1 MKFRSDCII
10 MYVLQEEYDLMDT
23 LYLAAV
29 CAVVPGLGRS
39 RIPDL
44 INALGSARAVFEASA
59 ATLTATGLCT
69 PRAVQNFI
77 SNRDA
82 RLPQRL
88 DYFCHHNGVQI
99 LAYTDTA
106 YPQSLQNLSDKPL
119 VLYVKGELPQ
129 ANYALSIVGSRRC
142 TEYGVRAAAC
152 FAQAMT
158 REGIPIISGG
168 AKGIDTAAHEACL
181 QAGGVTVAVLGCG
194 LDIAYPS
201 ENAKLFARIAE
212 HGALVTEYPPGV
224 PPAAANFPARNR
236 IIVGLS
242 QAVLVAE
249 AGKRSGAVITANIA
263 ADEGREVYCV
273 PGNIFD
279 GSSIGCHELI
289 RTGAKLVDMPQD
301 ILDDKRSWQQAMNRR
316 ITQPSIF
323 DCAPQESKPAPAPV
337 TTELGAKLLAL
348 LQAGALSLEKL
359 TEQSGAAFATVSME
373 LLDLQ
378 AAGLVATDQAQRYYR
393 K

>member
-1 MKFRSDCII
+1 
-10 MYVLQEEYDLMDT
+10 MDT

-59 ATLTATGLCT
+59 ATLAATGLCT

-88 DYFCHHNGVQI
+88 DYFCRHNGVRI
-99 LAYTDTA
+99 LAYTDA
-106 YPQSLQNLSDKPL
+106 DYPQSLQNLSDKPL
-119 VLYVKGELPQ
+119 VLYVNGELPQ
-129 ANYALSIVGSRRC
+129 ANYALAIVGSRRC

-194 LDIAYPS
+194 LDIVYPS

-224 PPAAANFPARNR
+224 PPAATNFPARNR

-279 GSSIGCHELI
+279 CSSIGCHELI

-323 DCAPQESKPAPAPV
+323 DCAPQEPKPAPAPV

-359 TEQSGAAFATVSME
+359 TEQSGAAFAAVSME

>member
-1 MKFRSDCII
+1 
-10 MYVLQEEYDLMDT
+10 MDT

-44 INALGSARAVFEASA
+44 INALGSARAVFEANA

-77 SNRDA
+77 SNRDT

-88 DYFCHHNGVQI
+88 DYFCRHNSVQI
-99 LAYTDTA
+99 LAYTDAA
-106 YPQSLQNLSDKPL
+106 YPQSLHQLSDKPL

-129 ANYALSIVGSRRC
+129 ANYALAIVGSRRC
-142 TEYGVRAAAC
+142 SEYGVRAAGY
-152 FAQAMT
+152 FAKAMT

-194 LDIAYPS
+194 LDIVYPP

-212 HGALVTEYPPGV
+212 QGALVTEYPPAV

-323 DCAPQESKPAPAPV
+323 DCAPQELKPAPAPV

-359 TEQSGAAFATVSME
+359 TEQSGAAFAAVSME

>member
-1 MKFRSDCII
+1 
-10 MYVLQEEYDLMDT
+10 MDT

-88 DYFCHHNGVQI
+88 DYFCRHNDVQI
-99 LAYTDTA
+99 LAYTGTD

-129 ANYALSIVGSRRC
+129 ANYALAIVGSRRC

-181 QAGGVTVAVLGCG
+181 QAGGTTVAVLGCG
-194 LDIAYPS
+194 LDIVYPS

-212 HGALVTEYPPGV
+212 QGALVTEYPPGV

-323 DCAPQESKPAPAPV
+323 DCAPQEPKPAPAPV

-359 TEQSGAAFATVSME
+359 TEQSGVAFAAVSME

>member
-1 MKFRSDCII
+1 
-10 MYVLQEEYDLMDT
+10 MDT

-44 INALGSARAVFEASA
+44 INALGCARAVFEASA

-88 DYFCHHNGVQI
+88 DCFCRHNGVQI
-99 LAYTDTA
+99 LAYTDID

-129 ANYALSIVGSRRC
+129 ANYALAIVGSRRC
-142 TEYGVRAAAC
+142 TEYGVRAADY
-152 FAQAMT
+152 FAKAMT

-194 LDIAYPS
+194 LDIVYPT
-201 ENAKLFARIAE
+201 ENARLFARIAE
-212 HGALVTEYPPGV
+212 QGALVTEYPPGV

-249 AGKRSGAVITANIA
+249 ASKRSGAVITANIA

-301 ILDDKRSWQQAMNRR
+301 ILEDKRSWQQAMNRR

-359 TEQSGAAFATVSME
+359 TEQSGAAFAAVSME

>member
-1 MKFRSDCII
+1 
-10 MYVLQEEYDLMDT
+10 MDT

-59 ATLTATGLCT
+59 ATLAATGLCT

-88 DYFCHHNGVQI
+88 DYFCRHNGVRI
-99 LAYTDTA
+99 LAYTDA
-106 YPQSLQNLSDKPL
+106 DYPQSLQNLSDKPL
-119 VLYVKGELPQ
+119 VLYVNGELPQ
-129 ANYALSIVGSRRC
+129 ANYALAIVGSRRC

-194 LDIAYPS
+194 LDIVYPS

-316 ITQPSIF
+316 ITQSSIF
-323 DCAPQESKPAPAPV
+323 DCAPQEPKPAPAPV

-359 TEQSGAAFATVSME
+359 TEQSGAAFAAVSME

>member
-1 MKFRSDCII
+1 
-10 MYVLQEEYDLMDT
+10 MDT

-77 SNRDA
+77 SNRDT
-82 RLPQRL
+82 RLPQML
-88 DYFCHHNGVQI
+88 DYFCRHNGVQI
-99 LAYTDTA
+99 LAYNDAA

-129 ANYALSIVGSRRC
+129 ANYALAIVGSRRC
-142 TEYGVRAAAC
+142 TEYGVRAADY
-152 FAQAMT
+152 FAKAMT

-194 LDIAYPS
+194 LDIAYPP
-201 ENAKLFARIAE
+201 ENSRLFARIAE
-212 HGALVTEYPPGV
+212 RGALVSEYPPGV
-224 PPAAANFPARNR
+224 PPIAANFPARNR

-323 DCAPQESKPAPAPV
+323 DCAPQEPKPVPAPV

-359 TEQSGAAFATVSME
+359 TEQSGAAFAAVSME

-378 AAGLVATDQAQRYYR
+378 AAGLVAADQAQRYYR

>member
-1 MKFRSDCII
+1 
-10 MYVLQEEYDLMDT
+10 MDT

-88 DYFCHHNGVQI
+88 DYFCRHNDVQI
-99 LAYTDTA
+99 LAYTDAA

-129 ANYALSIVGSRRC
+129 ANYALAIVGSRRC

-181 QAGGVTVAVLGCG
+181 QAGGTTVAVLGCG
-194 LDIAYPS
+194 LDIVYPS

-212 HGALVTEYPPGV
+212 QGALVTEYPPGV

-323 DCAPQESKPAPAPV
+323 DCASQEPKPAPAPV

-359 TEQSGAAFATVSME
+359 TEQSGAAFAAVSME

>member
-1 MKFRSDCII
+1 
-10 MYVLQEEYDLMDT
+10 MDT

-44 INALGSARAVFEASA
+44 INALGSARAVFEANA

-77 SNRDA
+77 SNRDT

-88 DYFCHHNGVQI
+88 DYFCRHNSVQI
-99 LAYTDTA
+99 LAYTDAA
-106 YPQSLQNLSDKPL
+106 YPKSLHQLSDKPL

-129 ANYALSIVGSRRC
+129 ANYALAIVGSRRC
-142 TEYGVRAAAC
+142 SEYGVRAAGY
-152 FAQAMT
+152 FAKAMT

-194 LDIAYPS
+194 LDIVYPS

-212 HGALVTEYPPGV
+212 QGALVTEYPPGV

-323 DCAPQESKPAPAPV
+323 DCAPQEPKPAPTPV

-359 TEQSGAAFATVSME
+359 TEQSGAAFAAVSME

>member
-1 MKFRSDCII
+1 
-10 MYVLQEEYDLMDT
+10 MDT

-88 DYFCHHNGVQI
+88 DYFCRHNGVQI
-99 LAYTDTA
+99 LAYTGTD

-129 ANYALSIVGSRRC
+129 ANYALAIVGSRRC

-181 QAGGVTVAVLGCG
+181 QAGGTTVAVLGCG
-194 LDIAYPS
+194 LDIVYPS

-212 HGALVTEYPPGV
+212 QGALVTEYPPGV

-323 DCAPQESKPAPAPV
+323 DCAPQEQKPAPAPV

-359 TEQSGAAFATVSME
+359 TEQSGAAFAAVSME

>member
-1 MKFRSDCII
+1 
-10 MYVLQEEYDLMDT
+10 MDT

-88 DYFCHHNGVQI
+88 DYFCRHNGVQI
-99 LAYTDTA
+99 LAYTGTD

-129 ANYALSIVGSRRC
+129 ANYALAIVGSRRC

-194 LDIAYPS
+194 LDIVYPP
-201 ENAKLFARIAE
+201 ENAKLFARIVE
-212 HGALVTEYPPGV
+212 QGALVTEYPPGV

-316 ITQPSIF
+316 ITQPNIF
-323 DCAPQESKPAPAPV
+323 DCAPQEPKPAPAPV

-359 TEQSGAAFATVSME
+359 TEQSGAAFAAVSME

>member
-1 MKFRSDCII
+1 
-10 MYVLQEEYDLMDT
+10 MDT

-88 DYFCHHNGVQI
+88 DYFCRHNGVRI
-99 LAYTDTA
+99 LAYTDA
-106 YPQSLQNLSDKPL
+106 DYPQSLQNLSDKPL

-129 ANYALSIVGSRRC
+129 ANYALAIVGSRRC
-142 TEYGVRAAAC
+142 TEYGVRAAGY
-152 FAQAMT
+152 FAKAMT

-194 LDIAYPS
+194 LDIVYPP

-212 HGALVTEYPPGV
+212 QGALVTEYPPGV

-316 ITQPSIF
+316 LTQPSIF
-323 DCAPQESKPAPAPV
+323 DCAPQKPKPAPAPV

-359 TEQSGAAFATVSME
+359 TEQSGAAFAAVSME

>member
-1 MKFRSDCII
+1 
-10 MYVLQEEYDLMDT
+10 MDT

-44 INALGSARAVFEASA
+44 INALGSARAVFEADA

-69 PRAVQNFI
+69 LKAIHNFLG
-77 SNRDA
+77 NRDA
-82 RLPQRL
+82 RMPQKI
-88 DYFCHHNGVQI
+88 DYFYRHHGVEL
-99 LAYTDTA
+99 LAYTDAA

-119 VLYVKGELPQ
+119 VLYIKGTLPE
-129 ANYALSIVGSRRC
+129 APYALAIVGSRRC
-142 TEYGVRAAAC
+142 TEYGVRAADY
-152 FAQAMT
+152 FAKAMT

-194 LDIAYPS
+194 LDIAYPP
-201 ENAKLFARIAE
+201 ENARLFARIAE
-212 HGALVTEYPPGV
+212 RGALVSEYPPGV
-224 PPAAANFPARNR
+224 PPIAANFPARNR

-323 DCAPQESKPAPAPV
+323 DCASQEPKPAPAPV

-359 TEQSGAAFATVSME
+359 TEQSGAAFAAVSME

>member
-1 MKFRSDCII
+1 
-10 MYVLQEEYDLMDT
+10 MDT

-88 DYFCHHNGVQI
+88 DYFCRHNGVQI
-99 LAYTDTA
+99 LAYNDAA

-129 ANYALSIVGSRRC
+129 ANYALAIVGSRRC
-142 TEYGVRAAAC
+142 SEYGVRAAGY
-152 FAQAMT
+152 FAKAMT

-194 LDIAYPS
+194 LDIVYPP
-201 ENAKLFARIAE
+201 ENARLFARIAE
-212 HGALVTEYPPGV
+212 QGALVTEYPPGV

-323 DCAPQESKPAPAPV
+323 DCAQQEPKPAPAPV

-359 TEQSGAAFATVSME
+359 TEQSGAAFAAVSME

>member
-1 MKFRSDCII
+1 
-10 MYVLQEEYDLMDT
+10 MDT

-44 INALGSARAVFEASA
+44 INALGSASAVFEASA

-77 SNRDA
+77 SNRDT
-82 RLPQRL
+82 RLPQML
-88 DYFCHHNGVQI
+88 DYFCRHNGVQI
-99 LAYTDTA
+99 LAYNDAA

-129 ANYALSIVGSRRC
+129 ANYALAIVGSRRC

-158 REGIPIISGG
+158 RDGIPIISGG

-194 LDIAYPS
+194 LDIAYPP

-212 HGALVTEYPPGV
+212 QGALVSEYPPGV
-224 PPAAANFPARNR
+224 PPIAANFPARNR

-323 DCAPQESKPAPAPV
+323 DCAPQEPKPVPAPV

-359 TEQSGAAFATVSME
+359 TEQSGAAFAAVSME

>member
-1 MKFRSDCII
+1 
-10 MYVLQEEYDLMDT
+10 MDT

-59 ATLTATGLCT
+59 ATLAATGLCT

-88 DYFCHHNGVQI
+88 DYFCRHNGVQI
-99 LAYTDTA
+99 LTYTDID

-129 ANYALSIVGSRRC
+129 ANYALAIVGSRRC

-152 FAQAMT
+152 FAQTMT

-194 LDIAYPS
+194 LDIVYPP

-212 HGALVTEYPPGV
+212 QGALVTEYPPGV

-323 DCAPQESKPAPAPV
+323 DCAPQEPKPTPAPV

-359 TEQSGAAFATVSME
+359 TEQSGAAFAAVSME

>member
-1 MKFRSDCII
+1 
-10 MYVLQEEYDLMDT
+10 MDT

-88 DYFCHHNGVQI
+88 DCFCRHNGVQI
-99 LAYTDTA
+99 LAYTDID

-129 ANYALSIVGSRRC
+129 ANYALAIVGSRRC
-142 TEYGVRAAAC
+142 TEYGVRAADY
-152 FAQAMT
+152 FAKAMT

-194 LDIAYPS
+194 LDIVYPT
-201 ENAKLFARIAE
+201 ENARLFARIAE
-212 HGALVTEYPPGV
+212 QGALVTEYPPGV

-249 AGKRSGAVITANIA
+249 ASKRSGAVITANIA

-289 RTGAKLVDMPQD
+289 RIGAKLVDMPQD
-301 ILDDKRSWQQAMNRR
+301 ILEDKRSWQQAMNRR

-359 TEQSGAAFATVSME
+359 TEQSGAAFAAVSME

>member
-1 MKFRSDCII
+1 
-10 MYVLQEEYDLMDT
+10 MDT

-88 DYFCHHNGVQI
+88 DYFCRHNGVQI
-99 LAYTDTA
+99 LAYNDAA

-129 ANYALSIVGSRRC
+129 ANYALAIVGSRRC

-181 QAGGVTVAVLGCG
+181 QTGGMTVAVLGCG
-194 LDIAYPS
+194 LDIVYPS

>member
-1 MKFRSDCII
+1 
-10 MYVLQEEYDLMDT
+10 MDT

-88 DYFCHHNGVQI
+88 DYFCRHNGVQI
-99 LAYTDTA
+99 LAYTDAA

-129 ANYALSIVGSRRC
+129 ANYALAIVGSRRC

-158 REGIPIISGG
+158 RDGIPIISGG

-181 QAGGVTVAVLGCG
+181 QAGGDG
-194 LDIAYPS
+194 
-201 ENAKLFARIAE
+201 
-212 HGALVTEYPPGV
+212 
-224 PPAAANFPARNR
+224 
-236 IIVGLS
+236 
-242 QAVLVAE
+242 
-249 AGKRSGAVITANIA
+249 
-263 ADEGREVYCV
+263 
-273 PGNIFD
+273 
-279 GSSIGCHELI
+279 GSSGLRFGHCLSARKCQTVRPHCRAGRLSDGISAGSSACSGQLSCAQPYYRRSVAG
-289 RTGAKLVDMPQD
+289 RTGS
-301 ILDDKRSWQQAMNRR
+301 RGR
-316 ITQPSIF
+316 
-323 DCAPQESKPAPAPV
+323 
-337 TTELGAKLLAL
+337 
-348 LQAGALSLEKL
+348 
-359 TEQSGAAFATVSME
+359 
-373 LLDLQ
+373 
-378 AAGLVATDQAQRYYR
+378 QAQRRCNYGEHR
-393 K
+393 CR

>member
-1 MKFRSDCII
+1 
-10 MYVLQEEYDLMDT
+10 MDT

-88 DYFCHHNGVQI
+88 DYFCRHNGVQI
-99 LAYTDTA
+99 LAYNDA
-106 YPQSLQNLSDKPL
+106 SYPQSLQNLSDKPL

-129 ANYALSIVGSRRC
+129 ANYALAIVGSRRC
-142 TEYGVRAAAC
+142 TEYGVRAASC

-158 REGIPIISGG
+158 CEGIPIISGG

-194 LDIAYPS
+194 LDIVYPS

-212 HGALVTEYPPGV
+212 HGALVSEYPPGV
-224 PPAAANFPARNR
+224 PPIAANFPARNR

-323 DCAPQESKPAPAPV
+323 DCAPQEPKPVPAPV

-359 TEQSGAAFATVSME
+359 TEQSGAAFAAVSME

-378 AAGLVATDQAQRYYR
+378 AAGLVAADQAQRYYR

>member
-1 MKFRSDCII
+1 
-10 MYVLQEEYDLMDT
+10 MDT

-77 SNRDA
+77 SNRNA
-82 RLPQRL
+82 HLPQRL
-88 DYFCHHNGVQI
+88 DYFCRHNSVQI
-99 LAYTDTA
+99 LAYTDAA
-106 YPQSLQNLSDKPL
+106 YPKSLHQLSDKPL

-129 ANYALSIVGSRRC
+129 ANYALAIVGSRRC
-142 TEYGVRAAAC
+142 SEYGVRAAGY
-152 FAQAMT
+152 FAKAMT

-194 LDIAYPS
+194 PDIVYPP

-212 HGALVTEYPPGV
+212 QGALVTEYPPGV

-249 AGKRSGAVITANIA
+249 AGRRSGAVITANIA

-316 ITQPSIF
+316 LTQPSIF
-323 DCAPQESKPAPAPV
+323 DCAPQEPKPAPAPD

-359 TEQSGAAFATVSME
+359 TEQSGAAFAAVSME

>member
-1 MKFRSDCII
+1 
-10 MYVLQEEYDLMDT
+10 MDT

-88 DYFCHHNGVQI
+88 DYFCRHNGVQI
-99 LAYTDTA
+99 LAYTGTD

-129 ANYALSIVGSRRC
+129 ANYALAIVGSRRC

-181 QAGGVTVAVLGCG
+181 QAGGTTVAVLGCG
-194 LDIAYPS
+194 LDIVYPS

-212 HGALVTEYPPGV
+212 QGALVTEYPPGV

-323 DCAPQESKPAPAPV
+323 DCAPQEQKPAPAPV

-359 TEQSGAAFATVSME
+359 TKQSGAAFAAVSME

>member
-1 MKFRSDCII
+1 
-10 MYVLQEEYDLMDT
+10 MDT

-77 SNRDA
+77 SNRDT
-82 RLPQRL
+82 RLPQML
-88 DYFCHHNGVQI
+88 DYFCRHNGVQI
-99 LAYTDTA
+99 LAYNDAA

-129 ANYALSIVGSRRC
+129 ANYALAIVGSRRC
-142 TEYGVRAAAC
+142 TEYGVRAADY
-152 FAQAMT
+152 FAKAMT

-194 LDIAYPS
+194 LDIAYPP
-201 ENAKLFARIAE
+201 ENARLFARIAE
-212 HGALVTEYPPGV
+212 RGALVSEYPPGV
-224 PPAAANFPARNR
+224 PPIAANFPARNR

-323 DCAPQESKPAPAPV
+323 DCAPQEPKPVPAPV

-359 TEQSGAAFATVSME
+359 TEQSGAAFAAVSME

-378 AAGLVATDQAQRYYR
+378 AAGLVAADQAQRYYR

>member
-1 MKFRSDCII
+1 
-10 MYVLQEEYDLMDT
+10 MDT

-88 DYFCHHNGVQI
+88 DYFCRHNGVQI
-99 LAYTDTA
+99 LAYNDAA

-129 ANYALSIVGSRRC
+129 ANYALAIVGSRRC

-194 LDIAYPS
+194 LDIVYPP

-212 HGALVTEYPPGV
+212 QGALVTEYPPGV
-224 PPAAANFPARNR
+224 PPAATNFPARNR

-301 ILDDKRSWQQAMNRR
+301 ILDDKRSWQQAMNCR
-316 ITQPSIF
+316 ITQPIIF
-323 DCAPQESKPAPAPV
+323 DCAPQEPKPAPAPV

-359 TEQSGAAFATVSME
+359 TEQSGAAFAAVSME

>member
-1 MKFRSDCII
+1 
-10 MYVLQEEYDLMDT
+10 MDT

-29 CAVVPGLGRS
+29 RAVVPGLGRS
-39 RIPDL
+39 RIPAL

-88 DYFCHHNGVQI
+88 DYFRRHNGVRI
-99 LAYTDTA
+99 LAYTDA
-106 YPQSLQNLSDKPL
+106 DYPQSLQNLSDKPL

-129 ANYALSIVGSRRC
+129 ANYALAIVGSRRC
-142 TEYGVRAAAC
+142 TEYGVRAAGY
-152 FAQAMT
+152 FAKAMT

-194 LDIAYPS
+194 LDIVYPP
-201 ENAKLFARIAE
+201 ENARLFARIAE
-212 HGALVTEYPPGV
+212 QGALVTEYPPGV

-323 DCAPQESKPAPAPV
+323 DCAPQEQKPAPAPV

-359 TEQSGAAFATVSME
+359 TEQSGAAFAAVSME

>member
-1 MKFRSDCII
+1 
-10 MYVLQEEYDLMDT
+10 MDT

-39 RIPDL
+39 RIPEL
-44 INALGSARAVFEASA
+44 INAMGSARAVFEASA

-88 DYFCHHNGVQI
+88 DYFCRYNGVQI
-99 LAYTDTA
+99 LAYTDAA

-129 ANYALSIVGSRRC
+129 ANYALAIVGSRRC
-142 TEYGVRAAAC
+142 SEYGVRAADY
-152 FAQAMT
+152 FAKAMT

-194 LDIAYPS
+194 LDIVYPS
-201 ENAKLFARIAE
+201 ENARLFARIAE
-212 HGALVTEYPPGV
+212 RGALVTEYPPGV

-249 AGKRSGAVITANIA
+249 ASKRSGAVITANIA

-279 GSSIGCHELI
+279 GSSMGCHELI

-301 ILDDKRSWQQAMNRR
+301 ILEDKRSWQQAMNRR

-359 TEQSGAAFATVSME
+359 TEQSGAAFAAVSME

>member
-1 MKFRSDCII
+1 
-10 MYVLQEEYDLMDT
+10 MDT

-29 CAVVPGLGRS
+29 RAVVPGLGRS
-39 RIPDL
+39 RIPAL

-88 DYFCHHNGVQI
+88 DYFCRHNGVRI
-99 LAYTDTA
+99 LAYTDA
-106 YPQSLQNLSDKPL
+106 DYPQSLQNLSDKPL

-129 ANYALSIVGSRRC
+129 ANYALAIVGSRRC
-142 TEYGVRAAAC
+142 SEYGVRAAGY
-152 FAQAMT
+152 FAKAMT

-194 LDIAYPS
+194 LDIVYPP

-212 HGALVTEYPPGV
+212 QGALVTEYPPGV

-301 ILDDKRSWQQAMNRR
+301 ILDDKISWQQAMNRR
-316 ITQPSIF
+316 ITQPNIF
-323 DCAPQESKPAPAPV
+323 DCAPQEPKPAPAPV

-359 TEQSGAAFATVSME
+359 TEQSGAAFAAVSME

>member
-1 MKFRSDCII
+1 
-10 MYVLQEEYDLMDT
+10 MDT

-39 RIPDL
+39 RIPEL
-44 INALGSARAVFEASA
+44 INAMGSARAVFEANE
-59 ATLTATGLCT
+59 ATLTATGLC
-69 PRAVQNFI
+69 PPKAIRNFI

-88 DYFCHHNGVQI
+88 DYFCRHNGVRI
-99 LAYTDTA
+99 LAYTDA
-106 YPQSLQNLSDKPL
+106 DYPQSLRQLSDKPL

-129 ANYALSIVGSRRC
+129 ANYALAIVGSRRC

-152 FAQAMT
+152 FAKAMT

-181 QAGGVTVAVLGCG
+181 QAKGTTVAVLGCG
-194 LDIAYPS
+194 LDIVYPP
-201 ENAKLFARIAE
+201 ENAGLFARIAE

-316 ITQPSIF
+316 ITQQSIF
-323 DCAPQESKPAPAPV
+323 DCAPQEPKPAPAPV

-359 TEQSGAAFATVSME
+359 TEQSGAAFAAVSME

>member
-1 MKFRSDCII
+1 
-10 MYVLQEEYDLMDT
+10 MDT

-88 DYFCHHNGVQI
+88 DYFCRHNGVQI
-99 LAYTDTA
+99 LAYTDAA
-106 YPQSLQNLSDKPL
+106 YPQSLRQLSDKPL

-129 ANYALSIVGSRRC
+129 ANYALAIVGSRRC
-142 TEYGVRAAAC
+142 SEYGVRAAGY
-152 FAQAMT
+152 FAKAMT

-194 LDIAYPS
+194 LDIVYPS
-201 ENAKLFARIAE
+201 ENARLFARIAE
-212 HGALVTEYPPGV
+212 QGALVTEYPPGV

-316 ITQPSIF
+316 LTQPSIF
-323 DCAPQESKPAPAPV
+323 DCVPQEPKPAPAPV

-359 TEQSGAAFATVSME
+359 TEQSGAAFAAVSME

>member
-1 MKFRSDCII
+1 
-10 MYVLQEEYDLMDT
+10 MDT

-88 DYFCHHNGVQI
+88 DYFCRHNGVQI
-99 LAYTDTA
+99 LAYTGTD

-129 ANYALSIVGSRRC
+129 ANYALAIVGSRRC

-181 QAGGVTVAVLGCG
+181 QAGGTTVAVLGCG
-194 LDIAYPS
+194 LDIVYPS

-212 HGALVTEYPPGV
+212 QGALVTEYPPGV

-316 ITQPSIF
+316 ITQLSIF
-323 DCAPQESKPAPAPV
+323 DCAPQEPKPAPAPV

-359 TEQSGAAFATVSME
+359 TEQSGAAFAAVSME

>member
-1 MKFRSDCII
+1 
-10 MYVLQEEYDLMDT
+10 MDT

-88 DYFCHHNGVQI
+88 DYFCRHNGVQI
-99 LAYTDTA
+99 LAYTGTD

-129 ANYALSIVGSRRC
+129 ANYALAIVGSRRC

-194 LDIAYPS
+194 LDIVYPP

-212 HGALVTEYPPGV
+212 QGALVTEYPPGV
-224 PPAAANFPARNR
+224 PPAATNFPARNR

-273 PGNIFD
+273 LGNIFD

-323 DCAPQESKPAPAPV
+323 DCAPQEQKPAPAPV

-348 LQAGALSLEKL
+348 LQAGALTLEKL
-359 TEQSGAAFATVSME
+359 TEQSGAAFAAVSME

>member
-1 MKFRSDCII
+1 
-10 MYVLQEEYDLMDT
+10 MDT

-88 DYFCHHNGVQI
+88 DYFCRHNGVQI
-99 LAYTDTA
+99 LAYTGTD

-129 ANYALSIVGSRRC
+129 ANYALAIVGSRRC

-181 QAGGVTVAVLGCG
+181 QAGGTTVAVLGCG
-194 LDIAYPS
+194 LDIVYPS

-212 HGALVTEYPPGV
+212 QGALVTEYPPGV

-323 DCAPQESKPAPAPV
+323 DCAPQEPKPVPAPV

-359 TEQSGAAFATVSME
+359 TEQSGAAFAAVSME

>member
-1 MKFRSDCII
+1 
-10 MYVLQEEYDLMDT
+10 MDT

-88 DYFCHHNGVQI
+88 DYFCRHNGVQI
-99 LAYTDTA
+99 LAYTGTD

-129 ANYALSIVGSRRC
+129 ANYALAIVGSRRC

-181 QAGGVTVAVLGCG
+181 QAGGTTVAVLGCG
-194 LDIAYPS
+194 LDIVYPS

-212 HGALVTEYPPGV
+212 QGALVTEYPPGV

-316 ITQPSIF
+316 ITQPSMF
-323 DCAPQESKPAPAPV
+323 DCAPQEQKPAPAPV

-359 TEQSGAAFATVSME
+359 TEQSGAAFAAVSME

>member
-1 MKFRSDCII
+1 
-10 MYVLQEEYDLMDT
+10 MDT

-59 ATLTATGLCT
+59 ATLTATELCT

-88 DYFCHHNGVQI
+88 DYFCRRNGVQI
-99 LAYTDTA
+99 LAYTDAT

-129 ANYALSIVGSRRC
+129 ANYALAIVGSRRC

-194 LDIAYPS
+194 LDIAYPP
-201 ENAKLFARIAE
+201 ENARLFARIAE
-212 HGALVTEYPPGV
+212 RGALVSEYPPGV
-224 PPAAANFPARNR
+224 PPIAANFPARNR

-301 ILDDKRSWQQAMNRR
+301 ILDDKRSWQQAMNCR

-323 DCAPQESKPAPAPV
+323 YGAPQEPKPAPAPV

-359 TEQSGAAFATVSME
+359 TEQSGAAFAAVSME

>member
-1 MKFRSDCII
+1 
-10 MYVLQEEYDLMDT
+10 MDT

-88 DYFCHHNGVQI
+88 DYFCRHNGVQI
-99 LAYTDTA
+99 LAYNDAA

-129 ANYALSIVGSRRC
+129 ANYALAIVGSRRC
-142 TEYGVRAAAC
+142 SEYGVRAAGY
-152 FAQAMT
+152 FAKAMT

-194 LDIAYPS
+194 LDIVYPS

-236 IIVGLS
+236 IIVGMS

-301 ILDDKRSWQQAMNRR
+301 ILDDKRSWQQAMNCR

-323 DCAPQESKPAPAPV
+323 DGAPQEPKPAPAPV

-359 TEQSGAAFATVSME
+359 TEQSGAAFAAVSME